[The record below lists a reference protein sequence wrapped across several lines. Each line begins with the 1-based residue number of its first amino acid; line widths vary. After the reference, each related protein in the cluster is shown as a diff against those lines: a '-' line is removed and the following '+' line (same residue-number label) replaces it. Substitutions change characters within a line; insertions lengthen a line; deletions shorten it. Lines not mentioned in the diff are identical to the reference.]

1 MKGMIDMRKKMKI
14 GPRVA
19 IITSAM
25 ILAGS
30 MAACGNTK
38 DTDNKITTA
47 TVTDASVMDESENT
61 SEDAADTEKKDSAE
75 EKTTTEG
82 KDSKATT
89 EQEASGKA
97 DTTEKPSNSK
107 PSTTESKP
115 ATTQAPSSNK
125 PSTTESKPSTTES
138 KPTITQAPSTTQAPS
153 NNKPSTTQTTTEAA
167 KDHSWVYSWKEKKE
181 NVKIADEWSYPE
193 MAPALRCRDCG
204 QASLA
209 STWNGDTCPLCGE
222 SGNYTTTS
230 DMPTGNTITEPAIY
244 QEQVVGYTCT
254 IKCSRCGETR
264 TFECDANKNGN
275 INTSGKCK

>member
-1 MKGMIDMRKKMKI
+1 MRKKMKI

-47 TVTDASVMDESENT
+47 TVTDASVMDGAENT

-138 KPTITQAPSTTQAPS
+138 KPTTTQAPSTTQA
-153 NNKPSTTQTTTEAA
+153 TTEAA

-193 MAPALRCRDCG
+193 YAAARHCRDCG
-204 QASLA
+204 QDSLA
-209 STWNGDTCPLCGE
+209 STWNGQTCPLCGGT
-222 SGNYTTTS
+222 SNYGS
-230 DMPTGNTITEPAIY
+230 APDMPTGNMITEPAIY